1 MAEEKVTEPKKAE
14 AKPEP
19 APKPAAKAGDD
30 NIIAAACYIIG
41 ILVPLFVLF
50 TEKKENKFLAYHAWQ
65 SLMLSAILIVV
76 WVGLGIFIGVVAV
89 ATAGFGGVLTCLY
102 LPLFLVTAAAM
113 LIPAYK
119 GYLGEKYKL
128 PVIGEL
134 AEKESMK

>member
-1 MAEEKVTEPKKAE
+1 MAEEKATEPKKAE
-14 AKPEP
+14 AKA

-65 SLMLSAILIVV
+65 SLMLSAVLIVV
-76 WVGLGIFIGVVAV
+76 WVGLGILVGVLAF
-89 ATAGFGGVLTCLY
+89 ATAGFGGILGCLY
-102 LPLFLVTAAAM
+102 LPLLLVTAAVVLM
-113 LIPAYK
+113 PAYK
-119 GYLGEKYKL
+119 GYLGEMYKL
-128 PVIGEL
+128 PVIGDL